1 MILFIPNPRKGQT
14 GIKRRD
20 SNCQGPLRG
29 SESTVDRRYEK
40 TSRVMKMF
48 YVKTALVVTLV
59 ATFVKTHQTV
69 HLKNW

>member
-20 SNCQGPLRG
+20 SNCQQPLTG
-29 SESTVDRRYEK
+29 GESTADRHHEK
-40 TSRVMKMF
+40 TSQAIKMF
-48 YVKTALVVTLV
+48 YVKTVLVVMLI

>member
-1 MILFIPNPRKGQT
+1 MILCIPNPSKGQT

-29 SESTVDRRYEK
+29 GESTADRRYEK
-40 TSRVMKMF
+40 TLQAMKMF

-59 ATFVKTHQTV
+59 DTFFKTHQTV
-69 HLKNW
+69 HLKNC

>member
-1 MILFIPNPRKGQT
+1 MILCIPNPSKGQT

-29 SESTVDRRYEK
+29 GESTADRRYEK
-40 TSRVMKMF
+40 TLQAMKMF

-59 ATFVKTHQTV
+59 ATSVKTHQTV